1 MTNKLL
7 NDPIFKAQVKK
18 LASEF
23 QAISDGWSKEGIKI
37 GYPISDK
44 RHKLVNELI
53 AKYPKPVIAN
63 AVTYLLIANS
73 LKSMAALGGASLAID
88 EMKNRAKNLGSTP
101 KKTKQLKAERL
112 LILWGELSAKGL
124 DKTPAAEI
132 IAEKLTEE
140 GFPSKPGSI
149 RRSLTQAKLNEL
161 TLMYKK

>member
-18 LASEF
+18 LESEF
-23 QAISDGWSKEGIKI
+23 QAISDGWRKEGIKI

-63 AVTYLLIANS
+63 AITYVLIAYSINS
-73 LKSMAALGGASLAID
+73 MVGLGGLSMAID

-101 KKTKQLKAERL
+101 KKTKQSKTERL
-112 LILWGELSAKGL
+112 LILWGDLSAKEL

-132 IAEKLTEE
+132 IAKKLTDE
-140 GFPSKPGSI
+140 GFPSKATSI
-149 RRSLTQAKLNEL
+149 RRLLTNSKLNEL
-161 TLMYKK
+161 TLRYKK